1 MYWSGKPFVRIF
13 FLFLAGVLLVVNLPV
28 LQHASAILLLSI
40 SFLLM
45 LISLHFT
52 VYVTSWKHSLLNGLF
67 SGLLV
72 VSIAITLTSIHFSR
86 LEEPASPD
94 NSFYLAQIIKEP
106 SESEKTVKLLME
118 LESYH
123 DFEGAKRTNALVMVF
138 MEKDSLSQMLAYG
151 DEVMFS
157 TVFKLP
163 AKPMNPQEFD
173 YARFL
178 ELNLVRYVAY
188 VPASQ
193 WSLVKERKGFSIFA
207 FAAKVRH
214 ILLNELQRNGLSG
227 DEFAVAAAILLGY
240 DNLMD
245 QDLEQNYRTAGAMHI
260 LVVSGLHVGIIYL
273 VLNFLFGFLRR
284 NQKQKLIKMVILLAI
299 VWFYAILTGLA
310 PSVQRSAVMISMFIF
325 ADTTN
330 RFRDNYNTLAA
341 SAVLLMVFNPLIIY
355 SVGFQL
361 SYAAVFGI
369 LFFYKPIFR
378 LLPVKNKILR
388 VLWEIIVVSLS
399 AQLGT
404 FPIAAHY
411 FHFFPTYFLLTNIVV
426 FPLSFFI
433 LTSGLLF
440 VAVFWVPIVSKIVG
454 LVLFYLVFI
463 LNFLIAQVKYFPFS
477 GLSGLY
483 FPWMKVVFV
492 YLLVFSLFYWL
503 ILKNRR
509 FILPS
514 LITFFLLITSGAFHQ
529 YQNIHQKSLLVYQMN
544 NHTAIDFIKGE
555 KHVFLADSALIADTG
570 MIEYHL
576 VNFQVSKNLD
586 REKGFLNAELFNPE
600 IGLQYN
606 DNLAIFNG
614 FKLLI
619 VDNNSEYFPG
629 DFVKPK
635 LNALLITGKKKVD
648 IALLQQSFE
657 FERIIIDA
665 SVPSWKRKQIKA
677 ESGRLGINVY
687 DTNEDGAFIIDL

>member
-13 FLFLAGVLLVVNLPV
+13 FLFLAGVLLAVNLPV
-28 LQHASAILLLSI
+28 IREASAIFLFSI
-40 SFLLM
+40 SLSFLL
-45 LISLHFT
+45 ISL
-52 VYVTSWKHSLLNGLF
+52 YLAIAVTRRRYIFINGLF

-72 VSIAITLTSIHFSR
+72 VSLAVTLTSIHYSR
-86 LEEPASPD
+86 LEEPVSPD
-94 NSFYLAQIIKEP
+94 NSFYLARIIKEP
-106 SESEKTVKLLME
+106 SESEKTVKLLMQ
-118 LESYH
+118 LESYQ
-123 DFEGAKRTNALVMVF
+123 DFEGTKTTDARVMVF
-138 MEKDSLSQMLAYG
+138 VEKDSLSQTLAYG

-157 TVFKLP
+157 TTFKLP
-163 AKPMNPQEFD
+163 SKPMNPQEFD

-178 ELNLVRYVAY
+178 ELNLIKYVAY
-188 VPASQ
+188 VPAGQ

-214 ILLNELQRNGLSG
+214 VLLNELQRNGLTG

-273 VLNFLFGFLRR
+273 VLNFLLGFLRR
-284 NQKQKLIKMVILLAI
+284 NQKQKIIKMVILLVI

-325 ADTTN
+325 ADATN
-330 RFRDNYNTLAA
+330 RFKDNYNTLAA
-341 SAVLLMVFNPLIIY
+341 SAVLLMLFNPLIIF

-378 LLPVKNKILR
+378 LLPIKNKILR
-388 VLWEIIVVSLS
+388 VFWEIIVVSLS

-404 FPIAAHY
+404 FPISAHY
-411 FHFFPTYFLLTNIVV
+411 FHFFPTYFLLTNIMV
-426 FPLSFFI
+426 FPLSFLI

-440 VAVFWVPIVSKIVG
+440 VAVFWIPVVSHIVG
-454 LVLFYLVFI
+454 FVLYYLVFI

-477 GLSGLY
+477 GLSDLY
-483 FPWMKVVFV
+483 FPWMKVVII

-509 FILPS
+509 FVLPFF
-514 LITFFLLITSGAFHQ
+514 IAFFFLLSYGAFLQ
-529 YQNIHQKSLLVYQMN
+529 YQNSNQKSLLIYHIN
-544 NHTAIDFIKGE
+544 NHTAIDFISGDN
-555 KHVFLADSALIADTG
+555 HVFLADSALIADTG

-576 VNFQVSKNLD
+576 VNFQISKNLD
-586 REKGFLNAELFNPE
+586 NETGFLSMEIDKPEVGLFYSE
-600 IGLQYN
+600 
-606 DNLAIFNG
+606 NLAIFNG
-614 FKLLI
+614 FKILI
-619 VDNNSEYFPG
+619 VDRNSKYFSG
-629 DFVKPK
+629 NFIKPK
-635 LNALLITGKKKVD
+635 IDAVLITGRKKVD
-648 IALLQQSFE
+648 LDELKKCFDFYLL
-657 FERIIIDA
+657 ILDA
-665 SVPSWKRKQIKA
+665 SVPNWKRKQLLTQSSK
-677 ESGRLGINVY
+677 LGLQIY
-687 DTNEDGAFIIDL
+687 DTSENGAFIIDL